1 MALVHVIT
9 RGEQI
14 AATHVGSGGTH
25 ADASDTLWLD
35 GAATNPHA

>member
-14 AATHVGSGGTH
+14 TTHVGSGGTH